1 MTILA
6 GRWDACIVWAG
17 SDVTGWFKKQAR
29 PAAYSLPVTLIRILH
44 RLDVTGWFK
53 KQARAALCPLRRLVR
68 EREKEKERAGSD
80 VTGWFKKQARA
91 AAYPLPF

>member
-29 PAAYSLPVTLIRILH
+29 P
-44 RLDVTGWFK
+44 
-53 KQARAALCPLRRLVR
+53 ALCPLRRLVR